1 VGDTIP
7 GSVGPAGG
15 KPLPQHVAN
24 HIRDLIIHDRLKPG
38 ERIRERTIAETLNV
52 SRTPLRDALK
62 ILSMERLVELIPNRG
77 AIVVNS
83 SDDEI
88 AEMLTVYTEL
98 EALAGKI
105 ACAVATEADI
115 MRVEQF
121 DREMSE
127 AFASEDRAAYFAANQ
142 GFHLSIV
149 AGSHNSTLIEMH
161 SHLNIRLYRI
171 RYLAVMKMQEWIAAA
186 GEHGELMRALKEH
199 DSERLTHLQK
209 EHLRFAWRLIGAWSP
224 PAAANGARIFRQP
237 RRA

>member
-1 VGDTIP
+1 VTAAREAECTADAP
-7 GSVGPAGG
+7 GTPAATS
-15 KPLPQHVAN
+15 PE
-24 HIRDLIIHDRLKPG
+24 G
-38 ERIRERTIAETLNV
+38 EVKFKMAMGSNLQ
-52 SRTPLRDALK
+52 
-62 ILSMERLVELIPNRG
+62 M
-77 AIVVNS
+77 NS
-83 SDDEI
+83 W
-88 AEMLTVYTEL
+88 L
-98 EALAGKI
+98 EAAQAGKM
-105 ACAVATEADI
+105 AEARKSCSLVMFDAENKPVARL
-115 MRVEQF
+115 M
-121 DREMSE
+121 REMQ
-127 AFASEDRAAYFAANQ
+127 AQ
-142 GFHLSIV
+142 KFHLSIV